1 MTKLYE
7 RVVFVKSKAEADKL
21 VNQFNSIKSDPMSE
35 ISYKFFEPVKHF
47 EITAKTTKI
56 DFIKCDKFF
65 TDAGFIQVIKLEETE
80 Y

>member
-47 EITAKTTKI
+47 EITVKTTKT
-56 DFIKCDKFF
+56 DSIKCDKFF
-65 TDAGFIQVIKLEETE
+65 TDAGFVKVIKLEEAD